1 MTDSSSP
8 NSMITKEERTALERI
23 AVTAKAPHSQRALC
37 ILAVDSGMSQKK
49 AAEKSGLTPG
59 QAKYWLKKFWSNSL
73 EIFPEEVLKLNGKG
87 STAPAAEA
95 APKSLAEV
103 PVIVEPASTTEK
115 SSKKKKKKKGNKK
128 KDKKKKGTNGQPG
141 KSKKKKKKK
150 NKKKKK

>member
-73 EIFPEEVLKLNGKG
+73 EIFPEEILLLNSKD
-87 STAPAAEA
+87 SAAPAVEA

-103 PVIVEPASTTEK
+103 PVADEPASTTGK
-115 SSKKKKKKKGNKK
+115 GSKKKKKKKGNKK
-128 KDKKKKGTNGQPG
+128 KAKKKQGGKG
-141 KSKKKKKKK
+141 KKKKKKK
-150 NKKKKK
+150 NKKKKKK